1 MAATLYVGGQV
12 TLMAA
17 ADNVDALD
25 GSKGSCV
32 TLMLALVAMGATH
45 VACSTA
51 NALTCLEQSRVSL
64 VTVSADRPI
73 TPRAMKY
80 RDATRKADFF
90 VAPFQ
95 DSITSANLRASTH
108 ILEHS
113 DDAAAFFWSSFLDGA
128 KPTLVGRATSEMRFC
143 DAKIDLSANLDRL
156 SALYGISAESTVK
169 TAWALTLGLHLNLG
183 DVLFQVSAPNGVQ
196 PCRVRLEGP
205 FTGLELLKQVHANS
219 LASSFHSVFPATTN
233 EPVNTCV
240 RFVNPDQTACYSY
253 LCTRDG
259 HQGGSCYSYQHAEE
273 FAAQAQADMVL
284 AVCVDGNEL
293 SVNVSYNK
301 ACISSESVDCMLNH
315 FANMTAR
322 LTVEACSV
330 VQNEFFCSSDEIQ
343 LLQAGIGA
351 DALDGDNL
359 NEIQFLHQTLEHT
372 ALTHPDAIAAQFES
386 SESITYFD
394 LNNRANRVAL
404 ALQELGVGPE
414 VCVPICM
421 DRSILMLVTIVG
433 ILKAG
438 GAYVPLAVD
447 FPKER
452 CKTIIEKVSASFI
465 LASDAP
471 RLRLLE
477 LEQECQIQV
486 LSIESMAQ
494 CNAGEIYSNPM
505 VLGQNTK
512 NLAYVLFT
520 SGSTGEPKGVMI
532 EHEAAVS
539 AILAHQSV
547 YKTRPGAR
555 VLQYASYTFDVS
567 VLDIFLTWSVGA
579 CICMASQESL
589 MSNLSKVMA
598 DMEIEYAD
606 LTVTIANLVRPEDVP
621 SLKSLVIGAETVT
634 REVLEKWAGKVRLLN
649 TYGPTETTIA
659 CTGSEIFNANDSPTN
674 IGMPFGETKLYILD
688 ADRQLVPTGGVG
700 ELCIGGPQLG
710 RGYLKDD
717 EKTSAA
723 FIPHPFIPGQRLY
736 LTGDLVKR
744 VPGGAIEILGRK
756 DSQIKLHGLRIELGE
771 IVSAITRCPGVES
784 CAIVL
789 HETEVS
795 GKELVAFV
803 VLGGFSFNSFE
814 LVPSAS
820 FEHVSQLLV
829 QVKEALAVSLPAYM
843 IPSKWIPVS
852 GLPTNSNG
860 KLDNLKLRASIG
872 GFNAADIRSI
882 NAGSYNEVEDS
893 SASFSEM
900 ELLLRQLWSRVLG
913 IECASISRRNAFR
926 RLGGDSLDSIRL
938 LSLLREEGIECTF
951 SLVHSATSLADQA
964 IKISSL
970 MAQSSAE
977 DAKMDILPFS
987 LSPSGNESGLR
998 SCLDEASLQSV
1009 PTSNVEDVYPA
1020 TPMQIGF
1027 VAVTLGTKTQYIC
1040 QFSFNVKGDL
1050 DRFKSA
1056 WVKVVKR
1063 TPILRTTFAYRKS
1076 KFLQVVLKDAFE
1088 WRELDADTDM
1098 AEYIERDLQSGMHLG
1113 QPFVR
1118 FSSKRVSETEST
1130 FYMAIHHAL
1139 FDAWS
1144 YQLMWDSVKAF
1155 SNVETPAVAEVPFK
1169 YYVKYAL
1176 ENPVNAS
1183 YWTSYLDGALPTKF
1197 PRAEPTASLKF
1208 GKIATVFDAN
1218 LSSFTRQTGAS
1229 TATLL
1234 KFCWGLVLA
1243 NHAESSDVLFGC
1255 INSGRD
1261 IELPGADAIVGP
1273 LIVTHPVRVKIAKE
1287 DTLAHSLELLEL
1299 ESNTHRVQPYV
1310 PLNELRQYSSSL
1322 KGTVDSSKLPFDT
1335 LLNFYRETASRPQNG
1350 AFSVEETSEDL
1361 EINFP
1366 IQLDATTVDGKVEVV
1381 FTFDESRISSVEMEW
1396 VSSHLQACIHFVIE
1410 NPTASVGDVFMISPE
1425 EVDWHRMGV
1434 ASKEHY
1440 METLE
1445 NTYLHEL
1452 VEEQAAKTP
1461 NNVAIDSLDENLR
1474 VTYAQLNSE
1483 ANKLSQWLHL
1493 RGIGPGSFVPICFRK
1508 CADMIIVMLAIL
1520 KTGAAY
1526 VPLHWSNPLA
1536 RNVYIIESVSA
1547 TVVFSQTGK
1556 VEELRGGLS
1565 ECEVFCYR
1573 ELASTLEES
1582 NRVDALTNG
1591 LTTSHLGLVIFTSGT
1606 TGVPKGVMI
1615 DHAALANAIK
1625 SYGGFL
1631 QYGET
1636 ARVLQFSNIAFDISV
1651 SDIFVPLISG
1661 SVVILADDDH
1671 LLSNLEEVFNL
1682 GRVTHSELTPSVGK
1696 LLNPENLPLL
1706 KMLNMGGEALSQKVI
1721 DRWFDAGHCDIV
1733 NSYGPSEVT
1742 VCCFAR
1748 HMSPTNKK
1756 AAHIGLPFGATKC
1769 HILDENL
1776 RLVPK
1781 GCVGDMCFSGPQVAA
1796 GYFNN
1801 EAQTSK
1807 SFVISPDLPGIRL
1820 YRSGDMVRM
1829 LPNEEFEI
1837 LGRRDGQIKLN
1848 GQRMEIQEITE
1859 AINLHPQVLMNAVMV
1874 VKENEDARPA
1884 LAGFFVPKGIQAG
1897 SHDFGMATREMV
1909 GNDVVSLISEI
1920 KDFLAISLPVYMI
1933 PTKWIPVTRL
1943 PTTANGKTDN
1953 KALIKLLSECGD
1965 EMTRQMNDNA
1975 SQSREPPSTE
1985 AEIALCAVWKDLL
1998 GDQDIWKSSSFYM
2011 LGGDSIAAIM
2021 LLMRCREM
2029 GFTLSISDI
2038 LRCPVLEKM
2047 AERITSNNKLA
2058 QEEQEF
2064 SLLPFRLRD
2073 IPTLT
2078 QVFRSFDI
2086 DFDAVEDA
2094 YPALVIQNM
2103 LLSATFAKKDRHF
2116 DQVRLDI
2123 SGIIDEADL
2132 RAAVLSAIGNS
2143 AVFRTTFIEHE
2154 GLDGYIQVV
2163 LKNPAVVWSKI
2174 NLEREEDLDIF
2185 LSFDRRKSPKLGGP
2199 FFHFNLLKI
2208 SPLKHV
2214 LIWSVHPC
2222 LVDDQS
2228 ISNFFQDVS
2237 NVLSSAE
2244 LVVRPPL
2251 NALVAH
2257 EFAASKS
2264 DLNNK
2269 FWKKYLKDAVP
2280 TPFPAAADAGLAL
2293 TSETIQMGRI
2303 LKTSGFTDTTGVFLS
2318 TVIKAAWCLTLSSE
2332 IESKDVIIGMM
2343 TSGREVSIQ
2352 DIQNL
2357 NGPAAKSLPLR
2368 VAVPETEKSILDFLL
2383 SIQDSVAEV
2392 LANGSVS
2399 GNQSETKESPLFQ
2412 TVVNYQSMQKP
2423 APLYAGFHH
2432 VDAPKM
2438 TRAALTLD
2446 VKQEQNG
2453 LNFSSSFDG
2462 TIITEDEVNRLL
2474 EKAFD
2479 VTDFIFNNVTRPLR
2493 TLDPILRKGEALQ
2506 INELVSTK
2514 YYMDQIDNGF
2524 LHQLVEQQTARS
2536 PANLAIDSLD
2546 ESIQL
2551 TYAQLNGEANRLAW
2565 FLRKSGVKAGVKV
2578 PICYEKCKD
2587 MVVSILAVLK
2597 AGGSYVALN
2606 YSNPMA
2612 RNLYIID
2619 ATEAIVVL
2627 MSDAKRI
2634 EFAEH
2639 ISDSVKLLTV
2649 SQIQAELALESVEN
2663 LDTGSLE
2670 RQDLAYTIFTSGSTG
2685 VPKGVLID
2693 HHAVVNSIVGYS
2705 KFLTYESTSRVLQFS
2720 NLAFDVSVADI
2731 FNALSSG
2738 AALVVASQD
2747 RLLTDLQNVLIQGN
2761 VTHAFLTPTV
2771 AKMLNP
2777 WSLPNLQEL
2786 TMGGEVLSQKV
2797 VDNWL
2802 EAGHCRLG
2810 NGYGP
2815 SEVTIFCSVR
2825 KITKE
2830 ERTANNIGL
2839 PFGSTRAYILDDQLR
2854 FVPNGTVGE
2863 LCFSGPQLSA
2873 GYFNN
2878 PEQTAKSFT
2887 YSDDIP
2893 GVRIYRSGDFA
2904 RLLPNGETEILG
2916 RMDGQIK
2923 LNGLRIEILE
2933 IVESI
2938 EAQHGVS
2945 SCAVLLAKDKDAS
2958 RQRLLAFFVPAAID
2972 LTTSEFGLVSE
2983 SEVNH
2988 MSSLVNEVKA
2998 NVGRILP
3005 QYMIPSHWVPVTSI
3019 PTNANGKTDS
3029 KLLLELV
3036 CESNA
3041 RFLEQ
3046 VNAEVEENDT
3056 ASPPATE
3063 AEIALSKVWMNVLQ
3077 VSSVSKSS
3085 SFFALGGDSLLAI
3098 KLLMHCRE
3106 IGFNL
3111 TLSNIIQAPK
3121 LESMALRLV
3130 PIETSVSVYEP
3141 LSLLPESLREQNAL
3155 QRAFEQWNIDP
3166 DNVEDVYPS
3175 ADLQTGMLAD
3185 TFSRY
3190 TQHFDQITLDLW
3202 GLKDTKQF
3210 KKAIFSAVA
3219 NNTSLKTTFIMDESY
3234 VGFLQVVLKE
3244 ARIVWNEYTL
3254 SNDNEVQ
3261 IYQELEKKKSVELG
3275 GSLMQF
3281 TLLTLGPERHVLIWS
3296 SHHSLLDG
3304 MSIQNIYKDIVDSY
3318 LDRKLVNRPPYRLYV
3333 EYEMQAKTS
3342 DSTKFFWSQ
3351 YLKNASFTPFPHNL
3365 PQSAKPSAYKYK
3377 TLSKKF
3383 LSLGITEK
3391 TGVLLSTLFK
3401 AAWAFVL
3408 SVHSAKKDILFGM
3421 ISAGREAAI
3430 ANITDM
3436 VGLCIRSLPLRIIV
3450 PTDATILEYLV
3461 MVQDTISNIIS
3472 HNTSLQEQQ
3481 KLNKQFDQVRMFH
3494 TLANFRGFSEEMIE
3508 DAELPFMMIDRE
3520 DFDEVSAAIAME
3532 ADVKPDGLQ
3541 LSAFFDHHHVS
3552 ESETELL
3559 LERMHHVM
3567 EFMANNMDKPIQEL
3581 SAMPASEVATLSAGV
3596 MGSPYENES
3605 RHLGLHE
3612 LFEKQ
3617 VQRVPENVAVQFEN
3631 QDFVTYDELNT
3642 RANRLARYLREH
3654 GAGPEAMIP
3663 FCLDRSIHM
3672 ITSILAILKS
3682 GAGVV
3687 PLDPLNPT
3695 DRNKFVIEDVAATMV
3710 ITEKRY
3716 ASLYE
3721 SETVQMILIDDDDGW
3736 VQLSGA
3742 DVDNIA
3748 VSSNIC
3754 YVLYTS
3760 GSTGKPK
3767 GVVLEHGAVSDAI
3780 IANLLVQHVTE
3791 ASRVLQFSSC
3801 TFDVCVNDI
3810 FLALATG
3817 ATLCMANKQTL
3828 INDLAGTIRMM
3839 QTSFAFFTPS
3849 TAKLLTPAE
3858 VPSMKE
3864 IVLGGEPVSKSLIQT
3879 WLHHVRLSIVCGPT
3893 EAMIAVVAREVA
3905 DDIVTGANLGKP
3917 FGSTKAFVLDE
3928 DLNILPVGVI
3938 GELCISSDQ
3947 LAREYFHLPEKTN
3960 STFVDNPFMP
3970 GQKMMRT
3977 GDLVKFTP
3985 ELDVVIFGRK
3995 DTQIK
4000 LNGQRIEI
4008 SEIEENIAAEPN
4020 VAQVLVDL
4028 VEINKTKVLT
4038 AFILPSF
4045 ETEKSQ
4051 DGITANQNDEIRVL
4065 VESVRSRLNK
4075 NLAPYMIPRIMVP
4088 LHKLPLTS
4096 HGKADKK
4103 LLQSVLTNA
4112 SSIEEYLG
4120 VTIKTKTAPE
4130 GSREKLLQGIWSGL
4144 FNIPS
4149 DKIYREDSFFALGG
4163 DSILAILLV
4172 KGCQKGGFK
4181 LAVHQIFEHPR
4192 LEDLASRL
4200 TTNELI
4206 VGRTYKNWSLLD
4218 PTVLAS
4224 LPAIFDSLNM
4234 SVETVDD
4241 AYPATAMQQG
4251 LVAASQQDSSLYVAQ
4266 FGYLLEGIVDA
4277 ELFRQSWANVVGKT
4291 PILRTTFALSEVDG
4305 SIIQMVMSPDQ
4316 FNWCDD
4322 SESTSSD
4329 QNAELDRL
4337 NGFQFGEVF
4346 SKFRMIRINSGQFKF
4361 IWTVHHALY
4370 DGWCHKQI
4378 FNDVLAAYNGDIA
4391 PERLPFSHYVEYTL
4405 NQSVQQ
4411 TEEFWK
4417 MYLKDFTKTSYPKRI
4432 LGGELKVKSVSDSVA
4447 FDFDL
4452 SEMLSRYG
4460 IGVSAVLK
4468 AAWGVVLSRHSNV
4481 QDVVFGLVNSG
4492 RDIALS
4498 HGADVVGP
4506 LLATVPVRFIGDSD
4520 AETLST
4526 LVKLQQDHV
4535 NQVEHTYF
4543 GLRRITATVQDENQN
4558 TPLFSTLMNI
4568 LNFADEDF
4576 TDSSFKIS
4584 ELDGELDV
4592 DFPLVAR
4599 FYPSKSGVNIDLS
4612 YNTGYVTDSDAKLL
4626 VRHVQTA
4633 IQQIVLNP
4641 SMPLSTVH
4649 MMDEEERNLILKSS
4663 SASPASESSSK
4674 CLHELFEES
4683 AAEWPDEPAVKFEHD
4698 PAISYAELNKLS
4710 NQLARIIRK
4719 HGVKPDDLI
4728 PLILDDKSAMM
4739 VVSIFAILKAGAAY
4753 IPIDATQ
4760 PEKRKAAILQ
4770 QIMPKLIITNKSSVF
4785 SVGKEQ
4791 NATILM
4797 IDDENLLDSM
4807 RVEESSNLASS
4818 VCTSNLAYLIFT
4830 SGSTGTPKGVMV
4842 EHGNAACAAAA
4853 LQTVEQVPRMAKV
4866 LQFVNFAFDISVSDI
4881 MITLFNG
4888 AELVLYR
4895 KEHLMNS
4902 LASVISSGE
4911 ISFMRTTTSVL
4922 KTINPMDV
4930 PMLKTLIV
4938 GGEPM
4943 TAEVIQ
4949 TWARKLRLVARY
4961 GATEVAT
4968 ACIEMEIADIHHR
4981 PSLVGRPLPASGAV
4995 ILDDGFQPVALGCI
5009 GELCI
5014 TGPQLTRGYFQD
5026 QTKTEKAFMNLNGQ
5040 TIYRTGDSALMN
5052 PDGTID
5058 VFGRKDG
5065 QVKINGLRIEIGE
5078 IETHLLKVQGV
5089 AQACVQV
5096 FKVKDRS
5103 VLTAFVVP
5111 NLETAHHL
5119 GSQKFFDDLN
5129 ELLVT
5134 AQNHLAIGLPSY
5146 FVPSRWIPINLIPLT
5161 KNGKVD
5167 KEKLQ
5172 ELFALSERS
5181 TVAENSKQ
5189 VQFSSETESLLA
5201 TVWSE
5206 VLRLDVNSISPQ
5218 DSFLKIGGDSIGAI
5232 LLSANLRKRGYKI
5245 SVAQIFQT
5253 PVLTEMALKLEAES
5267 LQVQK
5272 YIPFSCPGFSEE
5284 TMKRTLEPDLIE
5296 LGTSWSTVEDIYPT
5310 SPMQDGLLAITLQIR
5325 DQYVAQYI
5333 YSLAQDF
5340 SLERLQHAWREV
5352 IQKTPV
5358 LRTTFLYSPEI
5369 AEGIQV
5375 VVKQPELIWTHIECP
5390 VNQEQSTLETYLS
5403 DDLELGMTFGKQFVR
5418 FATISSS
5425 EKSTFVWTIHHALY
5439 DGWCLNQI
5447 LSDVWRAYANEPIV
5461 TRVPY
5466 AEYIKLIRSLNQ
5478 EESLAFWGQYLDQ
5491 CKPTRF
5497 PQDAV
5502 VPFSNA
5508 STSVD
5513 KSLDVN
5519 LKEFTKKT
5527 GITAATLF
5535 NVSWA
5540 FILAKHENV
5549 DDVVFGFTNSGRDV
5563 SLAGITDVIGPC
5575 INIIPVRVIFDSE
5588 QDVWELLSAT
5598 QTTSQTLATHGHV
5611 GLRSITK
5618 PLNLGGTPLFQT
5630 LINFRQ
5636 TRFEGIDEELGFI
5649 DLLNGQMELQ
5659 FPLVLDISSGES
5671 GATFSIEFR
5680 PEVDE
5685 RLVSWLADQLS
5696 TVVTALTANIATP
5709 VLVKDISMIGETMG
5723 PILADELSD
5732 EHLEVILQENPGS
5745 LHASGSIQLLHQFLE
5760 HQAAINP
5767 SNIAVDCEDEEA
5779 ITYEELNNRANKLAR
5794 ILSNYGVG
5802 PESIVPIC
5810 LEKSSLMI
5818 IGIFG
5823 VLKAGAAYVP
5833 LDPTNPISRLKLII
5847 HNVEAVVVLTSQKL
5861 QSICISCDVE
5871 TLCIDTVSKVR
5882 NGEKIV
5888 NPTVSG
5894 LSSSNLAYIIFT
5906 SGSTGE
5912 PKGVMIEHF
5921 NAVESVWAQARVY
5934 NPRSNTRFLQYSN
5947 YTFDASIGDIFI
5959 PQTVGACICL
5969 ASKDALMTDV
5979 ARVIRDM
5986 NIDFVYFTA
5995 TVAAM
6000 VDPLECPNLKL
6011 IAVGAEPVTRQV
6023 LEKWAD
6029 RVRLLNIY
6037 GPTETTVTCIV
6048 QEVPSVDFSPKIIG
6062 KPFGQNVVHI
6072 LEGATP
6078 VAPGCVGEL
6087 CISGPQVARGY
6098 FKNPSKTA
6106 EVFVEVTS
6114 GSKMYRTG
6122 DLVRLHPGN
6131 MIEILGRKDSQIK
6144 LHGFRIEVDEI
6155 VSAIL
6160 MDVDVLNSVVLMME
6174 SDAPVQPYLCAF
6186 FVPSFE
6192 VLDTDEFVADAQLLI
6207 TRVKSNIAN
6216 ILPTY
6221 MIPSKW
6227 LPISSIPRNASGK
6240 TDSRSLIKTLSSLAP
6255 ELLMR
6260 YNTEPS
6266 SAFGDTDGI
6275 PMTANEC
6282 FVRST
6287 LSSLLKVNESTI
6299 SKTSSFF
6306 NIGGDSVTAILF
6318 TAQCRKVGFEIQVAE
6333 IMREPRISSI
6343 ANNLRSH
6350 SAAPQPE
6357 REPFALLKSAGLSK
6371 DFVFTEFQSQ
6381 FGVESSSIEDAYPA
6395 SALQEGMLL
6404 LSALNSSFYKLQY
6417 VYNLSGVDIEAFK
6430 SAWDR
6435 MVSRYEIFRTTFALI
6450 DNQMVS
6456 VVYKHTSIDWIN
6468 ISAENGLANGAL
6480 NNFLHTDLETPV
6492 KFGRSINTFALIE
6505 LPENTFKFIWLTHH
6519 ALTDAWYMDSLKSDF
6534 LKAYT
6539 GQELMYRP
6547 PYSHYMKYVLD
6558 IDEGESE
6565 RFWMQYL
6572 DNAYPTAFPED
6583 RSIQLSGGTSDA
6595 VKAGRMEFPIAV
6607 AFKQFLQQH
6616 GITPSTVF
6624 RAAWAIT
6631 LALHAGTN
6639 DVLFGFINSGREIPV
6654 SGISEMIGLC
6664 INTVPV
6670 RVKVDGSESVENF
6683 LRVLQEQNHALVQNS
6698 HLGLRKIRRLVA
6710 DRFEKEMFKT
6720 FINFRGFSFD
6730 AEAQEYPFSME
6741 QEETPPH
6748 LHNYAIGVNA
6758 DLEGDIVHITADYNK
6773 DDVTDE
6779 MMVVIMQHFSMIMK
6793 SLVAN
6798 VSGKVSDLVAMPE
6811 PEQAMLEQG
6820 VTASLTE
6827 TSNEENHIRFLHE
6840 LVEHA
6845 AVMFPNNVAAQFESD
6860 ESITYFE
6867 LNNRANKLATSL
6879 QQLGVGPETC
6889 VPICVDRSIMMLIAI
6904 LGVLKAG
6911 GAYVPLD
6918 AANPVARN
6926 MRIMETVEAKA
6937 ILASESLADLF
6948 ESLGITVLV
6957 LEEECLDDGIIYD
6970 NPVSM
6975 GLTPNSLAYVLF
6987 TSGSTG
6993 EPKGVMIE
7001 HEAAVESIRAQVSV
7015 YGVCEE
7021 YDLIASLG

>member
-1 MAATLYVGGQV
+1 M
-12 TLMAA
+12 
-17 ADNVDALD
+17 
-25 GSKGSCV
+25 
-32 TLMLALVAMGATH
+32 
-45 VACSTA
+45 
-51 NALTCLEQSRVSL
+51 
-64 VTVSADRPI
+64 
-73 TPRAMKY
+73 
-80 RDATRKADFF
+80 
-90 VAPFQ
+90 
-95 DSITSANLRASTH
+95 
-108 ILEHS
+108 
-113 DDAAAFFWSSFLDGA
+113 
-128 KPTLVGRATSEMRFC
+128 
-143 DAKIDLSANLDRL
+143 
-156 SALYGISAESTVK
+156 
-169 TAWALTLGLHLNLG
+169 
-183 DVLFQVSAPNGVQ
+183 
-196 PCRVRLEGP
+196 
-205 FTGLELLKQVHANS
+205 
-219 LASSFHSVFPATTN
+219 
-233 EPVNTCV
+233 
-240 RFVNPDQTACYSY
+240 
-253 LCTRDG
+253 
-259 HQGGSCYSYQHAEE
+259 
-273 FAAQAQADMVL
+273 
-284 AVCVDGNEL
+284 
-293 SVNVSYNK
+293 
-301 ACISSESVDCMLNH
+301 
-315 FANMTAR
+315 
-322 LTVEACSV
+322 
-330 VQNEFFCSSDEIQ
+330 
-343 LLQAGIGA
+343 
-351 DALDGDNL
+351 
-359 NEIQFLHQTLEHT
+359 
-372 ALTHPDAIAAQFES
+372 
-386 SESITYFD
+386 
-394 LNNRANRVAL
+394 
-404 ALQELGVGPE
+404 
-414 VCVPICM
+414 
-421 DRSILMLVTIVG
+421 
-433 ILKAG
+433 
-438 GAYVPLAVD
+438 
-447 FPKER
+447 
-452 CKTIIEKVSASFI
+452 
-465 LASDAP
+465 
-471 RLRLLE
+471 
-477 LEQECQIQV
+477 
-486 LSIESMAQ
+486 
-494 CNAGEIYSNPM
+494 
-505 VLGQNTK
+505 
-512 NLAYVLFT
+512 
-520 SGSTGEPKGVMI
+520 
-532 EHEAAVS
+532 
-539 AILAHQSV
+539 
-547 YKTRPGAR
+547 
-555 VLQYASYTFDVS
+555 
-567 VLDIFLTWSVGA
+567 
-579 CICMASQESL
+579 
-589 MSNLSKVMA
+589 
-598 DMEIEYAD
+598 
-606 LTVTIANLVRPEDVP
+606 
-621 SLKSLVIGAETVT
+621 
-634 REVLEKWAGKVRLLN
+634 
-649 TYGPTETTIA
+649 
-659 CTGSEIFNANDSPTN
+659 
-674 IGMPFGETKLYILD
+674 
-688 ADRQLVPTGGVG
+688 
-700 ELCIGGPQLG
+700 
-710 RGYLKDD
+710 
-717 EKTSAA
+717 
-723 FIPHPFIPGQRLY
+723 
-736 LTGDLVKR
+736 
-744 VPGGAIEILGRK
+744 
-756 DSQIKLHGLRIELGE
+756 
-771 IVSAITRCPGVES
+771 
-784 CAIVL
+784 
-789 HETEVS
+789 
-795 GKELVAFV
+795 
-803 VLGGFSFNSFE
+803 
-814 LVPSAS
+814 
-820 FEHVSQLLV
+820 
-829 QVKEALAVSLPAYM
+829 
-843 IPSKWIPVS
+843 
-852 GLPTNSNG
+852 
-860 KLDNLKLRASIG
+860 
-872 GFNAADIRSI
+872 
-882 NAGSYNEVEDS
+882 
-893 SASFSEM
+893 
-900 ELLLRQLWSRVLG
+900 
-913 IECASISRRNAFR
+913 
-926 RLGGDSLDSIRL
+926 
-938 LSLLREEGIECTF
+938 
-951 SLVHSATSLADQA
+951 
-964 IKISSL
+964 
-970 MAQSSAE
+970 
-977 DAKMDILPFS
+977 
-987 LSPSGNESGLR
+987 
-998 SCLDEASLQSV
+998 
-1009 PTSNVEDVYPA
+1009 
-1020 TPMQIGF
+1020 
-1027 VAVTLGTKTQYIC
+1027 
-1040 QFSFNVKGDL
+1040 
-1050 DRFKSA
+1050 
-1056 WVKVVKR
+1056 
-1063 TPILRTTFAYRKS
+1063 
-1076 KFLQVVLKDAFE
+1076 
-1088 WRELDADTDM
+1088 
-1098 AEYIERDLQSGMHLG
+1098 
-1113 QPFVR
+1113 
-1118 FSSKRVSETEST
+1118 
-1130 FYMAIHHAL
+1130 
-1139 FDAWS
+1139 
-1144 YQLMWDSVKAF
+1144 
-1155 SNVETPAVAEVPFK
+1155 
-1169 YYVKYAL
+1169 
-1176 ENPVNAS
+1176 
-1183 YWTSYLDGALPTKF
+1183 
-1197 PRAEPTASLKF
+1197 
-1208 GKIATVFDAN
+1208 
-1218 LSSFTRQTGAS
+1218 
-1229 TATLL
+1229 
-1234 KFCWGLVLA
+1234 
-1243 NHAESSDVLFGC
+1243 
-1255 INSGRD
+1255 
-1261 IELPGADAIVGP
+1261 
-1273 LIVTHPVRVKIAKE
+1273 
-1287 DTLAHSLELLEL
+1287 
-1299 ESNTHRVQPYV
+1299 
-1310 PLNELRQYSSSL
+1310 
-1322 KGTVDSSKLPFDT
+1322 
-1335 LLNFYRETASRPQNG
+1335 
-1350 AFSVEETSEDL
+1350 
-1361 EINFP
+1361 
-1366 IQLDATTVDGKVEVV
+1366 
-1381 FTFDESRISSVEMEW
+1381 
-1396 VSSHLQACIHFVIE
+1396 
-1410 NPTASVGDVFMISPE
+1410 
-1425 EVDWHRMGV
+1425 
-1434 ASKEHY
+1434 
-1440 METLE
+1440 
-1445 NTYLHEL
+1445 
-1452 VEEQAAKTP
+1452 
-1461 NNVAIDSLDENLR
+1461 
-1474 VTYAQLNSE
+1474 
-1483 ANKLSQWLHL
+1483 
-1493 RGIGPGSFVPICFRK
+1493 
-1508 CADMIIVMLAIL
+1508 
-1520 KTGAAY
+1520 
-1526 VPLHWSNPLA
+1526 
-1536 RNVYIIESVSA
+1536 
-1547 TVVFSQTGK
+1547 
-1556 VEELRGGLS
+1556 
-1565 ECEVFCYR
+1565 
-1573 ELASTLEES
+1573 
-1582 NRVDALTNG
+1582 
-1591 LTTSHLGLVIFTSGT
+1591 
-1606 TGVPKGVMI
+1606 
-1615 DHAALANAIK
+1615 
-1625 SYGGFL
+1625 
-1631 QYGET
+1631 
-1636 ARVLQFSNIAFDISV
+1636 
-1651 SDIFVPLISG
+1651 
-1661 SVVILADDDH
+1661 
-1671 LLSNLEEVFNL
+1671 
-1682 GRVTHSELTPSVGK
+1682 
-1696 LLNPENLPLL
+1696 
-1706 KMLNMGGEALSQKVI
+1706 
-1721 DRWFDAGHCDIV
+1721 
-1733 NSYGPSEVT
+1733 
-1742 VCCFAR
+1742 
-1748 HMSPTNKK
+1748 
-1756 AAHIGLPFGATKC
+1756 
-1769 HILDENL
+1769 
-1776 RLVPK
+1776 
-1781 GCVGDMCFSGPQVAA
+1781 
-1796 GYFNN
+1796 
-1801 EAQTSK
+1801 
-1807 SFVISPDLPGIRL
+1807 
-1820 YRSGDMVRM
+1820 
-1829 LPNEEFEI
+1829 I

-1874 VKENEDARPA
+1874 VKENEEARPA

-1897 SHDFGMATREMV
+1897 SHDFGMATTEMA
-1909 GNDVVSLISEI
+1909 GYDVVSLISEI

-1965 EMTRQMNDNA
+1965 EMTRQMNDNS

-2047 AERITSNNKLA
+2047 AERITSNNKVA
-2058 QEEQEF
+2058 QEEQQF

-2143 AVFRTTFIEHE
+2143 AVLRTTFIEHE

-2199 FFHFNLLKI
+2199 FFRFNLLKI

-2257 EFAASKS
+2257 ELAASKS
-2264 DLNNK
+2264 GLNNK
-2269 FWKKYLKDAVP
+2269 FWKEYLKDATP
-2280 TPFPAAADAGLAL
+2280 TPFPAAAGAGLAL
-2293 TSETIQMGRI
+2293 TSETIQIEQI

-2332 IESKDVIIGMM
+2332 IDSQDVIFGMM

-2357 NGPAAKSLPLR
+2357 NGPAAKPLPLR
-2368 VAVPETEKSILDFLL
+2368 VAVPQTEKSILDFLL

-2446 VKQEQNG
+2446 VKQQQNG

-2462 TIITEDEVNRLL
+2462 SIITEDEVHRLL
-2474 EKAFD
+2474 EKAFA

-2493 TLDPILRKGEALQ
+2493 TLDPILHKGEALQ

-2606 YSNPMA
+2606 YSNPIA
-2612 RNLYIID
+2612 RNLYIIE

-2670 RQDLAYTIFTSGSTG
+2670 RHDLAYTIFTSGSTG

-2839 PFGSTRAYILDDQLR
+2839 PFGSTKAYILDDQLR

-2904 RLLPNGETEILG
+2904 RLLPNGEIEILG

-2972 LTTSEFGLVSE
+2972 FTTSEFGLVSA
-2983 SEVNH
+2983 SAVNH

-3085 SFFALGGDSLLAI
+3085 SFFALGGDSLL
-3098 KLLMHCRE
+3098 
-3106 IGFNL
+3106 
-3111 TLSNIIQAPK
+3111 APK

-3244 ARIVWNEYTL
+3244 ACIVWNEYTL

-3261 IYQELEKKKSVELG
+3261 MYQELEKKKSVELG

-3281 TLLTLGPERHVLIWS
+3281 TLLTLGHERHVLIWS

-3508 DAELPFMMIDRE
+3508 DAELPFMMVDRE

-3559 LERMHHVM
+3559 LERMHYVM

-3581 SAMPASEVATLSAGV
+3581 SAMPASEVATLTAGV

-3631 QDFVTYDELNT
+3631 QDFVTYDELNN

-3654 GAGPEAMIP
+3654 GAGPEVMIP
-3663 FCLDRSIHM
+3663 FCLDRSVHM

-3695 DRNKFVIEDVAATMV
+3695 DRNKFVIEDVSATMV
-3710 ITEKRY
+3710 ITEKKY

-3721 SETVQMILIDDDDGW
+3721 SETVQMILIDDDEDW

-3801 TFDVCVNDI
+3801 TFDAFI
-3810 FLALATG
+3810 GQALATG

-4103 LLQSVLTNA
+4103 LLQSVLANA

-4234 SVETVDD
+4234 SLETVDD

-4316 FNWCDD
+4316 FNWSDD

-4520 AETLST
+4520 ADTLST

-4641 SMPLSTVH
+4641 SMPLSTVD
-4649 MMDEEERNLILKSS
+4649 MMGEEERNLILKSS
-4663 SASPASESSSK
+4663 SASPTSESSSK

-4683 AAEWPDEPAVKFEHD
+4683 AAQWPDEPAVKFEHD

-4719 HGVKPDDLI
+4719 HGVRPDDLI
-4728 PLILDDKSAMM
+4728 PLILDDKSVMM

-4797 IDDENLLDSM
+4797 IDDENLLDLM

-4818 VCTSNLAYLIFT
+4818 VSTSNLAYLIFT

-4922 KTINPMDV
+4922 KTINPIDV

-4968 ACIEMEIADIHHR
+4968 ACIEMEIADVHHR

-4995 ILDDGFQPVALGCI
+4995 ILDDRFQPVALGCI

-5026 QTKTEKAFMNLNGQ
+5026 QTKTEKAFMNMNGQ

-5129 ELLVT
+5129 ELLAT

-5296 LGTSWSTVEDIYPT
+5296 LGTSWSSVEDIYPT

-5340 SLERLQHAWREV
+5340 SVERLQNAWREV

-5358 LRTTFLYSPEI
+5358 LRTTFLYSPEM

-5375 VVKQPELIWTHIECP
+5375 VVKQPELVWTHIECP

-5659 FPLVLDISSGES
+5659 FPLVLDISSGET

-5696 TVVTALTANIATP
+5696 TVVTALTANIGTP

-5882 NGEKIV
+5882 NGEKII
-5888 NPTVSG
+5888 NPTVAG

-6000 VDPLECPNLKL
+6000 VEPLECPNLKL

-6131 MIEILGRKDSQIK
+6131 LIEILGRKDSQIK

-6160 MDVDVLNSVVLMME
+6160 MDVDVLNSVVLMVE

-6192 VLDTDEFVADAQLLI
+6192 VLDTDEFVADVQLLI

-6216 ILPTY
+6216 ILPAY

-6240 TDSRSLIKTLSSLAP
+6240 TDSRSLIQTLSSLAP

-6266 SAFGDTDGI
+6266 SAFSETDGI
-6275 PMTANEC
+6275 PMTANES

-6357 REPFALLKSAGLSK
+6357 HEPFALLKSAGLSK
-6371 DFVFTEFQSQ
+6371 EFVLTEFQSQ
-6381 FGVESSSIEDAYPA
+6381 FGVESSVIEDAYPA

-6450 DNQMVS
+6450 NNQMVS

-6468 ISAENGLANGAL
+6468 ISAENGFAIGAL
-6480 NNFLHTDLETPV
+6480 NNYLHTDLETPV

-6539 GQELMYRP
+6539 GQELVHRP

-6583 RSIQLSGGTSDA
+6583 RSIQLSGGNSDV

-6631 LALHAGTN
+6631 LALHAGTS

-6664 INTVPV
+6664 INTIPV

-6730 AEAQEYPFSME
+6730 GEAQEYPFSME

-6811 PEQAMLEQG
+6811 TEQAMLEQG

-6926 MRIMETVEAKA
+6926 MRIMETSEAKTILASERHANLFESLGVTVLVLETECLVDSIIYDNPLSKGLTPSSLAYVLFTSGSTGEPKGVMIEHEAAVESIRAQVSVYGALSSSRFLQYSSYTFDVSVGDIFVPLAVGACVCLASKEALMNDLAGVIRDMKIDCTYLTVTVASTVNPAEVPNLKTLAIGAEPVTKHVLQQWAGRVRLLNVYGPTETTIICTVQEVFGVNESPKVLGKPFGKTTAFVLDSDCKVVPYGVIGELCLGGPQLARGYLKDAEKTALGFIEHPFIRDQRLYRTGDLAKLLPGGVIEIAGRRDGQIKLRGLRIEVDEIVSAALSCAGVDKCAVTLINSQNPFLVAFIVPSSLPSSSDDFGLVSLDEMPDIGELADSIKSELASILPPYMIPATWIPITQIPRNSSGKTDSKALRSLFGTISISDRIAYNSVNRATGNEGDADEGEGTLMTANESFVRSTLSSLLKINENIISKTSSFFNIGGDSVTAILFAAECRKVDLEIQVADIMREPRISSIASKLQLRSAVPESEHEPFALLKVAGLSKEFVLNEVQNQFDVQSSSIEDAYPASALQEGMLLLSALKSSFYKIQSVYNLSGVDIEAFKSAWDRMVSRYEIFRTTFALINNRMISVVYKHKSIDWINISAENGFADDALNEYLLDDLETPVKFGRSINTFALIELPENTFKFIWLTHHALTDAWYLDSLKNDFMKAYTGQELMYRPPYSHYMKYVLNLDEVESERFWMQYLDNAHPTAFPEDRTQLSSGVSDNILICHLALFIDNIITQNTDVILAGTIEIAIEVGFKQFLQQHGITPSTVFRAAWAITLALHAGTDDVLFGFINSGREIPVSGISEMIGLCINTVPVRVKVDGSESVENFLRVLQEQNHAVVQNSHLGLRKIRRLVADRFEKEMFKTFINFRGFSFEGQTQEYPFSMEQEGTPQNLHNYAIGVNGDLEGDIVHVTADYNKDDVTDEMMVVIMQHFSMIMKSLVANVSGKVSDLVAMPETEQAMLEQGVTASLTETSNEENHIRFLHELVEHAAVMFPNNVAAQFESDESITYFELNNRANKLATSLQQLGVGPETCVPICVDRSIMMLIAILGVLKAGGAYVPLDAANPVARNMRILETVEAKA

-6975 GLTPNSLAYVLF
+6975 GLAPNSLAYVLF

-7015 YGVCEE
+7015 YGALSSSRFLQYSSYTFDVSVGDIFVPLAVGACVCLASKEALMNDLAGVIRDMKIDCTYLTVTVASTVNPAEVPNLKTLAIGAEPVTKHVLQQWAGRVRLLNVYGPTETTIICTVQEVFGVNESPKVLGKPFGKTTAFVLDSDCKVVPYGVIGELCLGGPQLARGYLKDAEKTALGFIEHPFIRDQRLYRTGDLAKLLPGGVIEIAGRRDGQIKLRGLRIEVDEIVSAVLSCVGVDKCAVTLIDGQNPFLVAFIVPSSLPSSSDDFGLVSLDEMPDIGELADSIKSELASILPPYMIPATWIPITQIPRNSSGKTDAKALRSLFGTISISGRIAYNGSDAIKQPPKTKDERVLQTMWSSILNMPSEMIGRDDSFFTIGGDSVTAIVLNQKARSHGYNIKLEQIYRFPVLKNLAKSVSVARKSMIQLVDRFVDIGDVLSNRPTLFILHAVEGLTMPFLTLRGRFTDLNVVALNSTRFYSPIYAKHPTLYSMAREYAESIDSRQPEGTLLIGGYSFGGEVAVQVAQILQEQGRDVGQVILFDSMNHAAVYEANDDEVKRREE
-7021 YDLIASLG
+7021 VEEFLRWMVSRMPSAETSPGFLDHLRDEIRHNLMLVQSHTSVGHYDGKVALVVAEEEAHDEESDEGVGSISESASTDPDATSDTESVPGKRVYGWEGVLPNLKSYSTPGSHHTIFSKENVEELSAVVQSILQPL